1 MCDEKTGS
9 NGKVTVEQGADG
21 EKKFRM
27 SQNTNLIVGRVS
39 RPGKAEREPYLAG
52 FLVVLQV
59 FHAVGEVLREDTI
72 LRDEGNLGTV
82 GVVNRQGFPESFPFV
97 CRGLRRSSACEACRS
112 SIEQGS
118 RMLDAERLRRS
129 AMRKRLEPVSSM
141 SPSSA
146 EPSMLTGLAKS
157 TFYA

>member
-27 SQNTNLIVGRVS
+27 SQKHESHR
-39 RPGKAEREPYLAG
+39 RPGKAEREPYPAG

-59 FHAVGEVLREDTI
+59 FYAVGEVLREDTI

-82 GVVNRQGFPESFPFV
+82 GVVKRQGFPESFPFV
-97 CRGLRRSSACEACRS
+97 CRVLRRSSACKACRS
-112 SIEQGS
+112 SIE
-118 RMLDAERLRRS
+118 
-129 AMRKRLEPVSSM
+129 
-141 SPSSA
+141 
-146 EPSMLTGLAKS
+146 
-157 TFYA
+157 